1 MAVCSTSLTI
11 SGVAKTRMASPRRC
25 AGVMSSVTDTDC
37 ECLRPAASSIAP
49 RSWGATPSKS
59 SGRGPGARAI
69 ILTVDFGLFYYCQ
82 GRGVP
87 HDQAYGEMLD
97 QIALAETLGFRECWF
112 AEHHFTDY
120 SLLPSPNLMIAAAL
134 QRTTRMRFGNY
145 VNVLPFHHPLRL
157 AAEAATLDNLARGRF
172 DFGIGKGVRPGEF
185 VKLGL
190 SFDDGPEMTEEAI
203 EILLKLWS
211 EDTVSHDGRFWRFP
225 ELSLRPRAFQ
235 RPHPPLHMVASRP
248 ASAARVGARGWP
260 VAMHFT
266 PTDVVARCV
275 EEYRA
280 AAAARTE
287 PPGAGPYR
295 PRLLL
300 CRETYVAETAEAARG
315 EGALALQGFWYLSSL
330 APPPLPT
337 RYSDERFKELTA
349 RIWGGRTYD
358 ELAKIGG
365 MLIGSPE
372 QIAAQVERLEA
383 IGVDTLLLVCSF
395 GNLSHA
401 QVCRSLELFAEAAIR
416 PRLASASPRKAS
428 VRRRRS

>member
-1 MAVCSTSLTI
+1 M
-11 SGVAKTRMASPRRC
+11 
-25 AGVMSSVTDTDC
+25 
-37 ECLRPAASSIAP
+37 
-49 RSWGATPSKS
+49 
-59 SGRGPGARAI
+59 
-69 ILTVDFGLFYYCQ
+69 DFGLFYYCQ

-87 HDQAYGEMLD
+87 HDQAYAEMLD
-97 QIALAETLGFRECWF
+97 QIALAETLGFGECWF

-134 QRTTRMRFGNY
+134 QRTSRMRFGNY

-185 VKLGL
+185 TKLGL
-190 SFDDGPEMTEEAI
+190 RFDEAPEMTEEAI
-203 EILLKLWS
+203 EILLKL
-211 EDTVSHDGRFWRFP
+211 WRFP

-280 AAAARTE
+280 AVAARAE
-287 PPGAGPYR
+287 PPGHGAYR

-300 CRETYVAETAEAARG
+300 CRETYVAETSEVARD

-330 APPPLPT
+330 ASPPLPT

-358 ELAKIGG
+358 ELAAIGG
-365 MLIGSPE
+365 MLIGS
-372 QIAAQVERLEA
+372 
-383 IGVDTLLLVCSF
+383 
-395 GNLSHA
+395 
-401 QVCRSLELFAEAAIR
+401 
-416 PRLASASPRKAS
+416 
-428 VRRRRS
+428 

>member
-1 MAVCSTSLTI
+1 M
-11 SGVAKTRMASPRRC
+11 
-25 AGVMSSVTDTDC
+25 
-37 ECLRPAASSIAP
+37 
-49 RSWGATPSKS
+49 
-59 SGRGPGARAI
+59 
-69 ILTVDFGLFYYCQ
+69 DFGLFYYCQ

-87 HDQAYGEMLD
+87 HDQAYAEMLD
-97 QIALAETLGFRECWF
+97 QIALAETLGFGECWF

-134 QRTTRMRFGNY
+134 QRTSRMRFGNY

-185 VKLGL
+185 TKLGL
-190 SFDDGPEMTEEAI
+190 RFDEAPEMTEEAI
-203 EILLKLWS
+203 EILLKL
-211 EDTVSHDGRFWRFP
+211 WRFP

-280 AAAARTE
+280 AVAARTE
-287 PPGAGPYR
+287 AAGEGPYR

-300 CRETYVAETAEAARG
+300 CRETYVAQTAATARA

-330 APPPLPT
+330 AAPPLPSEF
-337 RYSDERFKELTA
+337 SDARLKELTG
-349 RIWGGRTYD
+349 RVWGGRTYD
-358 ELAKIGG
+358 ELAAMGG
-365 MLIGSPE
+365 MLIGSPDE
-372 QIAAQVERLEA
+372 VAEKVAGLEPW
-383 IGVDTLLLVCSF
+383 I
-395 GNLSHA
+395 H
-401 QVCRSLELFAEAAIR
+401 
-416 PRLASASPRKAS
+416 SPG
-428 VRRRRS
+428 RRSARIVVSTGSG

>member
-1 MAVCSTSLTI
+1 M
-11 SGVAKTRMASPRRC
+11 
-25 AGVMSSVTDTDC
+25 
-37 ECLRPAASSIAP
+37 
-49 RSWGATPSKS
+49 
-59 SGRGPGARAI
+59 
-69 ILTVDFGLFYYCQ
+69 DFGLFYYCQ
-82 GRGVP
+82 GRGVA
-87 HDQAYGEMLD
+87 HDQAYAEMLD
-97 QIALAETLGFRECWF
+97 EIVLAERLGFGECWL

-120 SLLPSPNLMIAAAL
+120 SILPSPNLIIATAL
-134 QRTTRMRFGNY
+134 ARTSRMRFGNY
-145 VNVLPFHHPLRL
+145 VNVMPFHHPLRL
-157 AAEAATLDNLARGRF
+157 AAEAAMLDNLARGRF

-185 VKLGL
+185 AKLGL
-190 SFDDGPEMTEEAI
+190 QFDDATAMTDEAI
-203 EILLKLWS
+203 EIVLKAWT
-211 EDTVSHDGRFWRFP
+211 EEACTHEGHFWRFP
-225 ELSLRPRAFQ
+225 ELSLRPRPFQ

-280 AAAARTE
+280 AVAARAE
-287 PPGAGPYR
+287 PPGHGAYR

-300 CRETYVAETAEAARG
+300 CRETYVAETSEVARA

-330 APPPLPT
+330 ASPPLPT

-358 ELAKIGG
+358 ELAVIGG

-401 QVCRSLELFAEAAIR
+401 QVCRSLELFARAVIHA
-416 PRLASASPRKAS
+416 
-428 VRRRRS
+428 RR